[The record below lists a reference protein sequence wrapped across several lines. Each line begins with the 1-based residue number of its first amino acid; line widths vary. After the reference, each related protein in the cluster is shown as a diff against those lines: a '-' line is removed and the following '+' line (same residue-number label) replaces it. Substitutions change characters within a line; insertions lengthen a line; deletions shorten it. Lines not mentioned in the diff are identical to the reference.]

1 MPKILLIII
10 WIQYWFW
17 LLFKST
23 TVQTFWIIDLIMHLL
38 FIIQS
43 ICLLFVIYMYVHWMT
58 KENVTEK
65 TRSLINSVVNAIILL
80 AIIIISLNILN
91 LFLVD
96 LVSNIF

>member
-1 MPKILLIII
+1 
-10 WIQYWFW
+10 
-17 LLFKST
+17 
-23 TVQTFWIIDLIMHLL
+23 
-38 FIIQS
+38 
-43 ICLLFVIYMYVHWMT
+43 MT